1 VLLAIQN
8 ARRAKPRKRSVTVAD
23 VPMDCGSAPE
33 KLVLHAKPEVHIV
46 NLEPPSKKNVTHAF
60 ATRMEKDVP
69 VQRRSRYNATKKYK

>member
-8 ARRAKPRKRSVTVAD
+8 ARRAKARKRSVTVAD

-33 KLVLHAKPEVHIV
+33 KLALHAKPEVHIV

-60 ATRMEKDVP
+60 ATRMEPMLLVH
-69 VQRRSRYNATKKYK
+69 

>member
-33 KLVLHAKPEVHIV
+33 KLVLHAKPETLFPV
-46 NLEPPSKKNVTHAF
+46 LLARPSRGTVTLVL
-60 ATRMEKDVP
+60 VP
-69 VQRRSRYNATKKYK
+69 

>member
-33 KLVLHAKPEVHIV
+33 KLVLHAKPEVFFLFYFHFV
-46 NLEPPSKKNVTHAF
+46 SPKHPSDCPSGFKKNLKRF
-60 ATRMEKDVP
+60 LILPKF
-69 VQRRSRYNATKKYK
+69 